1 MRFRFCGDLD
11 CPDWV
16 LVEIIT
22 LSKISSVKMKL
33 YCQQIMNQLLGGTI
47 DYTKVQKFTTDAKY
61 DDKDIKATIAAVDFI
76 FSSAAKY
83 SVDGDS
89 LSNELQQLGLPKELA
104 TALCKVYSDKKEQLQ
119 HTLKVKSM
127 RIAKLKSVDWRV
139 DYVLGSSFLDKENGV
154 EIKLK
159 VTQECDCKEE
169 QVSFTASEGKF
180 QMLTSELRD
189 VYKMMENLS

>member
-22 LSKISSVKMKL
+22 LSRISSVKMKL
-33 YCQQIMNQLLGGTI
+33 YCQQIMNQLLGGVI
-47 DYTKVQKFTTDAKY
+47 DYAKVQKFTTDAKY
-61 DDKDIKATIAAVDFI
+61 DDKDVKATIAAVDFI
-76 FSSAAKY
+76 FSSGAKY
-83 SVDGDS
+83 SVDGES

-119 HTLKVKSM
+119 LALKAKSM

-159 VTQECDCKEE
+159 VTQECESKEE
-169 QVSFTASEGKF
+169 QISFTASEGKF
-180 QMLTSELRD
+180 QMLASELRD
-189 VYKMMENLS
+189 VYKLSLIHI